1 MEPKTLRRCDIKR
14 IVEER
19 LSGFHVRQLER
30 NATRARKRKSRLLA
44 EGIYLDVE
52 SENRLRQLA
61 LPYESEENK

>member
-44 EGIYLDVE
+44 EGIYL
-52 SENRLRQLA
+52 RQIA
-61 LPYESEENK
+61 LPFESEENK